1 MLTKEQM
8 AALLGRSL
16 TSTEDANFDSYLN
29 IATEHLE
36 ELLCCEIQLT
46 GEDPTP
52 PSERTFG
59 TRDGYRTVYVDPF
72 NSITSVKI
80 NGTTVD
86 ADDYTIK
93 QNDKFTGDWY
103 NIVEF
108 DRKRCGENIVVEAT
122 WGFNPLPADLQM
134 LLAQLF
140 SQVSVDQKTDGQ
152 VKSKKIED
160 FSVTYKDSVTYQELL
175 ASNAMTIGKYSQCN
189 QGVIRHGRIHAFYH
203 R

>member
-36 ELLCCEIQLT
+36 QLLCCELQLI
-46 GEDPTP
+46 GEDPT

-72 NSITSVKI
+72 NSLTSVKI
-80 NGTTVD
+80 SGTVVD
-86 ADDYTIK
+86 PDDYIFK

-108 DRKRCGENIVVEAT
+108 DRKRSGENIVVEAT

-140 SQVSVDQKTDGQ
+140 NQVSVDQKTDGQ

-160 FSVTYKDSVTYQELL
+160 FSVTYKDSVTLQDLL
-175 ASNAMTIGKYSQCN
+175 ASNASVLLKYSQCN
-189 QGVIRHGRIHAFYH
+189 QGVIRHGRVHSLYH

>member
-16 TSTEDANFDSYLN
+16 TATEDANFEKYLN

-36 ELLCCEIQLT
+36 ELTCSEIAKVA
-46 GEDPTP
+46 EDAE

-59 TRDGYRTVYVDPF
+59 TRDGYRTVWVDPF
-72 NSITSVKI
+72 SSLTSVTIDGKE
-80 NGTTVD
+80 VD
-86 ADDYTIK
+86 VNDYTKK
-93 QNDKFTGDWY
+93 QNDSFNGSWF
-103 NIVEF
+103 NIIEF
-108 DRKRCGENIVVEAT
+108 SRRRCGEKIVVNAV
-122 WGFNPLPADLQM
+122 WGFATVPADLEM

-140 SQVSVDQKTDGQ
+140 NQISVDQKSDGQ

-160 FSVTYKDSVTYQELL
+160 FTVTFKDSVTYQDLL
-175 ASNAMTIGKYSQCN
+175 ESNAATLAKYSQCN
-189 QGVIRHGRIHAFYH
+189 QGVIRHGRVHTLHH

>member
-16 TSTEDANFDSYLN
+16 TTVEDTNFDKYFD

-36 ELLCCEIQLT
+36 ELLCCEIAKT
-46 GEDPTP
+46 AEDAE

-59 TRDGYRTVYVDPF
+59 TRDGYRTVWVDPF
-72 NSITSVKI
+72 SSLTSVKI
-80 NGTTVD
+80 NGDVVD
-86 ADDYTIK
+86 TNAYTKK
-93 QNDKFTGDWY
+93 QNDSFNGSWF
-103 NIVEF
+103 NIIEF
-108 DRKRCGENIVVEAT
+108 SRRRYGENITVEAV
-122 WGFNPLPADLQM
+122 WGFATLPADLEM

-140 SQVSVDQKTDGQ
+140 NQVSVDQKTDGQ

-160 FSVTYKDSVTYQELL
+160 FSVTYKDSVTLQEVL
-175 ASNAMTIGKYSQCN
+175 SGNAATIQKYSQCN
-189 QGVIRHGRIHAFYH
+189 QGVIRHGRVHSVHH